1 MCPSNTSESS
11 LLTSSWCDYCNASQY
26 DHPIVLPN
34 PNYTCSFTTVV
45 DLCTLDDGLL
55 ANETFCVNADLNSTT
70 ATVTTTD
77 LLLGHTL
84 LNILQIEEIG
94 ESKVYRVLWHQAV
107 VYLGA
112 YVLLCVLLSRKE
124 NHRLFAKKKK
134 QKLKKWKST
143 EWKDVIF
150 VVDFIWIVVDVFE
163 LLYRHIDFLYIDFEW
178 FLLIAYIYILF
189 YRIIRLLLLLVI
201 GFFSYSMTI
210 LCTYRCYCNVA
221 IWLYIFNSTVE
232 YAWEEGAIARLGVFF
247 IMVNDYD
254 MNWLVEAMLYC
265 CCCLII
271 SSTFS

>member
-134 QKLKKWKST
+134 QKLKK
-143 EWKDVIF
+143 
-150 VVDFIWIVVDVFE
+150 
-163 LLYRHIDFLYIDFEW
+163 
-178 FLLIAYIYILF
+178 
-189 YRIIRLLLLLVI
+189 
-201 GFFSYSMTI
+201 
-210 LCTYRCYCNVA
+210 
-221 IWLYIFNSTVE
+221 
-232 YAWEEGAIARLGVFF
+232 
-247 IMVNDYD
+247 
-254 MNWLVEAMLYC
+254 
-265 CCCLII
+265 
-271 SSTFS
+271 